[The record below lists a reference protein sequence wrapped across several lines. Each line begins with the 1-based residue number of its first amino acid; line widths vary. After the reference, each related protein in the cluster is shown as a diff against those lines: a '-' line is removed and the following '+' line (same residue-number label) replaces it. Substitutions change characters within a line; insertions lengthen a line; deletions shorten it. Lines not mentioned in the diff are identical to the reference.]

1 MKLYSYQEE
10 CVKFH
15 LSKSY
20 SLCLLEQGLGKTI
33 VALETA
39 KRFGSAPLI
48 IGPAFLEMT
57 WRNESLK
64 VGVPISGFLSYAM
77 LHKTAPDIFKA
88 SPIWIFD
95 EAHYLQSPA
104 AIRTNSA
111 LDALRTFKPRKAIF
125 MSGTPIRSRIPNI
138 WTLLMACSLDGTPEN
153 ALPPGL
159 RYHRKFS
166 RYFCDVEEMRV
177 HGRLV
182 EKYKDLKPNR
192 VEEFRSLLRPK
203 AIRFLAA
210 DVLKDLPPII
220 RKEVAIPTTEAPDGL
235 EQVFHEYLK
244 GKKVDSSAKRLSA
257 VLKVPATVEYCRS
270 LMESGAGKLVVFTDH
285 IEPAQDIAA
294 KIGPRA
300 VAITGG
306 TPAWERHS
314 IVNEFQR
321 PDSRY
326 MVIVATIGSMSVGW
340 TLTAAKNIIF
350 NDKSWI
356 PSENAQAERR
366 IHRIGQKQ
374 ICIIHTIIST
384 PTDRYIDRIL
394 LEKMETIG
402 KAIT

>member
-1 MKLYSYQEE
+1 MKLYPHQEA
-10 CVKFH
+10 CIKFH
-15 LSKSY
+15 LSRKY
-20 SLCLLEQGLGKTI
+20 SLCLIEQGLGKTI

-39 KRFGSAPLI
+39 RRLGCQPLI
-48 IGPAFLEMT
+48 FGPAFLEGT
-57 WRNESLK
+57 WRNESAK
-64 VGVPISGFLSYAM
+64 AGVPLAGYVSYAM
-77 LHKTAPDIFKA
+77 LHKLNPDVLLSSRFWVA
-88 SPIWIFD
+88 
-95 EAHYLQSPA
+95 EECHYLKSPG
-104 AIRTNSA
+104 AIRTQ
-111 LDALRTFKPRKAIF
+111 TFFNAVRDYRPERLIGL
-125 MSGTPIRSRIPNI
+125 SGTPIRSRVPDI
-138 WTLLMACSLDGTPEN
+138 WTLLMLMDMGGDVEGT
-153 ALPPGL
+153 LPPGL

-306 TPAWERHS
+306 TPAWERQS

-326 MVIVATIGSMSVGW
+326 MVIVATIGSMSTGF
-340 TLTAAKNIIF
+340 TLTAAKNVIF
-350 NDKSWI
+350 SDLSWT
-356 PSENAQAERR
+356 PSDNLQAEKR

-374 ICIIHTIIST
+374 ICVVHYIDST
-384 PTDRYIDRIL
+384 PTDTYIRKTL